1 MDKVFFEDSSMK
13 LMERSLD
20 LAVQRQGL
28 ISANVVNVD
37 TPGYKTIDM
46 NFEEELKR
54 AVDPGAGL
62 AVTNSRHFSSKNGNG
77 TAAVTPVEGLTERND
92 LNNVN
97 IDREMAQQSTN
108 AMKFSMAAQLLAGKF
123 RTLRS
128 AINEGR

>member
-1 MDKVFFEDSSMK
+1 MDKVFFEDASMK

-28 ISANVVNVD
+28 ISANLSNVD
-37 TPGYKTIDM
+37 TPGYKTVDL
-46 NFEEELKR
+46 NFEDELKR
-54 AVDPGAGL
+54 AIDPESGL
-62 AVTNSRHFSSKNGNG
+62 MITNPRHISSGGGKAS
-77 TAAVTPVEGLTERND
+77 AAVTAVEGLTERND

-97 IDREMAQQSTN
+97 IDREMAQVSTN

-128 AINEGR
+128 AITEGR

>member
-1 MDKVFFEDSSMK
+1 MDKVFFEDASMK

-20 LAVQRQGL
+20 LAVQRQGVL
-28 ISANVVNVD
+28 AANVVNVD
-37 TPGYKTIDM
+37 TPGYKTVDI

-54 AVDPGAGL
+54 AIEPGGGL
-62 AVTNSRHFSSKNGNG
+62 AVTNARHFSSASANG
-77 TAAVTPVEGLTERND
+77 TAAIAAVEGLTERND

-97 IDREMAQQSTN
+97 IDREMAQGSTN

-128 AINEGR
+128 AISEGR

>member
-1 MDKVFFEDSSMK
+1 MDRVFFEDSSMK

-28 ISANVVNVD
+28 ISANIANVD

-46 NFEEELKR
+46 NFEDELKR
-54 AVDPGAGL
+54 AVDPGASL
-62 AVTNSRHFSSKNGNG
+62 AVTNPHHISSGNG
-77 TAAVTPVEGLTERND
+77 RVMASAGAVEGLTERND
-92 LNNVN
+92 RNNVN
-97 IDREMAQQSTN
+97 IDREMAQVSTN

>member
-1 MDKVFFEDSSMK
+1 MDKVFFEDHSMK

-28 ISANVVNVD
+28 ISANVVNID
-37 TPGYKTIDM
+37 TPGYKAIDM
-46 NFEEELKR
+46 NFDEELKR
-54 AVDPGAGL
+54 AIDPGAGL
-62 AVTNSRHFSSKNGNG
+62 AVTNPRHFTSGDGNGN
-77 TAAVTPVEGLTERND
+77 AAVAPVEGLTERND

-97 IDREMAQQSTN
+97 IDREMAQLSTN

-128 AINEGR
+128 AISEGR

>member
-1 MDKVFFEDSSMK
+1 MDKVFFEDASMK

-28 ISANVVNVD
+28 ISANIANVD

-46 NFEEELKR
+46 NFEDELQR
-54 AVDPGAGL
+54 AIDPGASL
-62 AVTNSRHFSSKNGNG
+62 AVTNPRHISSGSGK
-77 TAAVTPVEGLTERND
+77 AMASASAVEGLTERND
-92 LNNVN
+92 HNNVN
-97 IDREMAQQSTN
+97 IDREMAEVSTN